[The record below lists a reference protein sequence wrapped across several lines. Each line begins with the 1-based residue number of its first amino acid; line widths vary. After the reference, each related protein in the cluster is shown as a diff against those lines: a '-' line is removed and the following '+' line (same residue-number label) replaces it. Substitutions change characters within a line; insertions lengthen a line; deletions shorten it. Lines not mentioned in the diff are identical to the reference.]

1 MAFDK
6 KGTHSLQTVISLTS
20 LDREV
25 KLIVDSFEKDVYQLS
40 MSNNG
45 THFVQKAI
53 VCFDNKFLHNIC
65 ETILNN
71 FVDFANNA

>member
-25 KLIVDSFEKDVYQLS
+25 QLIVDSFEKDVYQLS

-45 THFVQKAI
+45 THFV
-53 VCFDNKFLHNIC
+53 
-65 ETILNN
+65 
-71 FVDFANNA
+71 